1 MQPLDFAIVGLYML
15 AALGVGLAL
24 TRRASSGADEFFL
37 AGRSLPWWVAGTSM
51 VATTFAAD
59 TPLAVTGLVAAGGI
73 AGNWVW
79 WAVGIAHVIAAV
91 LFARYWRRLKV
102 VTDAEVLEL
111 RYSGKAATGLRT
123 IKAFYQAVFINCL
136 TMGWVILAMTKV
148 CEVLFPEV
156 EPKVLTFSLM
166 GLAVVYSLLGGMRS
180 VVVTDLAQFTL
191 AMIGA
196 ILLMVF
202 VLRDMGGVD
211 GLVEGIHAA
220 YPDTGQALLAFWP
233 EQDLPTFTLS
243 FFAALL
249 FVGWWKQG
257 DGGGYLVQRMG
268 ACKSADDAEKASIWF
283 AVLHN
288 AIRPWP
294 WIVVGLAALV
304 VWPLSQHPD
313 LDREATYAM
322 LLVDKLPTG
331 LLGLMVASMLAAFMS
346 TIDTHVNWGAS
357 YVVTDLWTRFGGQG
371 REVLVGRVAVVVL
384 ALLAASLS
392 LFMTSIADVW
402 IFIITLGSGLGS
414 VQMARWLWWRVG
426 PEEELAALF
435 VSTLLAL
442 WLVFDPSFSR
452 TQGLLIVALGSLA
465 VWVPMALAYA
475 PARNESVDAFYRA
488 ARPPGFWGPVAER
501 NPGTQVAPS
510 GSLVRVLVGLVAV
523 YGTLFGLGGALLR
536 GPIWWGVAALGLGC
550 AGWLLFGRRPEGHRA
565 TSYNNL

>member
-1 MQPLDFAIVGLYML
+1 MHALDFLIVGLYML

-24 TRRASSGADEFFL
+24 ARRASSGSDEFFL

-79 WAVGIAHVIAAV
+79 WAVGIAHVVAAV
-91 LFARYWRRLKV
+91 LFARYWRRLEV

-111 RYSGKAATGLRT
+111 RYSGGEATVLRT

-148 CEVLFPEV
+148 CGVLFPEV
-156 EPKVLTFSLM
+156 DPKLLTFSLM

-180 VVVTDLAQFTL
+180 VVITDLAQFSL
-191 AMIGA
+191 AMVGA
-196 ILLMVF
+196 VLLMVF
-202 VLRDMGGVD
+202 VLRDIGGVE
-211 GLVEGIHAA
+211 GLVSGIHET
-220 YPDTGQALLAFWP
+220 YPDKGAALLAFWP

-257 DGGGYLVQRMG
+257 DGGGYLVQRMA
-268 ACKSADDAEKASIWF
+268 ACKTAEDAEKASVWF

-304 VWPLSQHPD
+304 VWPLAQHPD

-357 YVVTDLWTRFGGQG
+357 YMVTDLWKRFGGG
-371 REVLVGRVAVVVL
+371 GNDVLVGRVSVVVL
-384 ALLAASLS
+384 GLLAATLS
-392 LFMTSIADVW
+392 LFMTSIAEVW

-426 PEEELAALF
+426 AEEELAALL

-452 TQGLLIVALGSLA
+452 TQGLLIVALGSLS
-465 VWVPMALAYA
+465 VWVPMALFHR
-475 PARNESVDAFYRA
+475 PSRNVTVDQFYRA
-488 ARPPGFWGPVAER
+488 ARPPGFWGPVAAR
-501 NPGTQVAPS
+501 NPDVDVAVGS
-510 GSLVRVLVGLVAV
+510 GLLVKLGVGLVAV

-536 GPIWWGVAALGLGC
+536 GPAWGALAITGLAC
-550 AGWLLFGRRPEGHRA
+550 AGWLLFGHRS
-565 TSYNNL
+565 TKYNNL